1 MGSNAINDFINKL
14 TAGNREDVYLSV
26 TPGVGLEMI
35 QIEAA
40 SHTVK
45 SYAVRPLAY
54 NESLREISNME
65 EFKTAVSEMF
75 EELKISPKC
84 NVTINLPTVL
94 FSSIEMSLM
103 LGDEAITGAV
113 TSEVEQSYVFKRHD
127 PIVQWWDSNTGTGE
141 TRKLFYTAVQQL
153 VVEQIAN
160 TLTELGAFLVGVEMS
175 LLSTLR
181 ALDYTGLT
189 ADEMKQG
196 VTWNILSVGSNGYSL
211 VSMVGKNIVDYYEE
225 PIAIKSYEGD
235 EIYNVITSSAQITLM
250 SYPANYL
257 VILSDTNSVSAEV
270 LAKNLN
276 VDCSVEYIENNN
288 FKRKEFLP
296 VSLDVLPD
304 NILKISL
311 QAIGA
316 AISRFSD
323 YPISCNFLASTGEG
337 VAAEETVTITIGEK
351 EYTTTPTIA
360 MVLSVVVSAIL
371 LVPVLIAFLLLPQI
385 QATKQSEL
393 DELNASIQQVEKE
406 IKELK
411 EAQQMAGKFSI
422 KNEINKTLQD
432 NRIKLMAYSAIGES
446 VPAQLWLSYFMTEGN
461 GSISI
466 KGGSST
472 VEDVYTFYKN
482 LKEYLVSSNLKLQK
496 LEMVSDDVDEFMSNL
511 PVTYDFEISNISAAP
526 APEFSEEGKGKDA
539 KAKGK
544 GKDKD
549 AGKGKSTGKAV
560 NLPPKTKLLSD
571 EPIN

>member
-14 TAGNREDVYLSV
+14 TAGNRENVYLSV

-35 QIEAA
+35 QVDEA

-45 SYAVRPLAY
+45 NYSVRPLAY
-54 NESLREISNME
+54 NDSLREISNMD
-65 EFKTAVSEMF
+65 EFKKALGEMF

-94 FSSIEMSLM
+94 FNSIEMSLM

-160 TLTELGAFLVGVEMS
+160 ALTEFGAFLVGVEMS
-175 LLSTLR
+175 LLSTLK

-189 ADEMKQG
+189 TDEMKQG
-196 VTWNILSVGSNGYSL
+196 VTWNLLTVGSNGYSL
-211 VSMVGKNIVDYYEE
+211 VSMVGKNIVDFYEE

-276 VDCSVEYIENNN
+276 VDCTVDYIENNK

-311 QAIGA
+311 QAIGV
-316 AISRFSD
+316 AISKISD
-323 YPISCNFLASTGEG
+323 YPIACNFLATSTEG
-337 VAAEETVTITIGEK
+337 VAAEEMVTIPIGEK
-351 EYTTTPTIA
+351 EYTTTPTMA
-360 MVLSVVVSAIL
+360 MILSVIVSAVFLI
-371 LVPVLIAFLLLPQI
+371 PVIIAVLLLPQI
-385 QATKQSEL
+385 QATKQAEL

-406 IKELK
+406 IKDLK

-446 VPAQLWLSYFMTEGN
+446 VPSQLWLSYFMTEGN
-461 GSISI
+461 GNISI
-466 KGGSST
+466 KGGAST

-511 PVTYDFEISNISAAP
+511 PVTYDFEISNVSAAP
-526 APEFSEEGKGKDA
+526 APAADEKGKANANAKDA
-539 KAKGK
+539 AKGQT
-544 GKDKD
+544 
-549 AGKGKSTGKAV
+549 TGKAA
-560 NLPPKTKLLSD
+560 NLPPKSKLISD

>member
-1 MGSNAINDFINKL
+1 M
-14 TAGNREDVYLSV
+14 LS
-26 TPGVGLEMI
+26 
-35 QIEAA
+35 
-40 SHTVK
+40 
-45 SYAVRPLAY
+45 
-54 NESLREISNME
+54 
-65 EFKTAVSEMF
+65 
-75 EELKISPKC
+75 
-84 NVTINLPTVL
+84 
-94 FSSIEMSLM
+94 
-103 LGDEAITGAV
+103 ITGAV

-127 PIVQWWDSNTGTGE
+127 PIVQWWDSNTGSSE

-153 VVEQIAN
+153 VVEQISN
-160 TLTELGAFLVGVEMS
+160 TLAELGAFLVGVEMS

-189 ADEMKQG
+189 ANEMKPG
-196 VTWNILSVGSNGYSL
+196 VTWNLLSISSNGYSL

-276 VDCSVEYIENNN
+276 VDGTVEYIENNK

-311 QAIGA
+311 QSIGA
-316 AISRFSD
+316 AISKISD
-323 YPISCNFLASTGEG
+323 YPITCNFLSTAGEG
-337 VAAEETVTITIGEK
+337 VAAEETVTITIGEN
-351 EYTTTPTIA
+351 EYTTTPTMA
-360 MVLSVVVSAIL
+360 MVLSVVVSAII
-371 LVPVLIAFLLLPQI
+371 LVPVLIAFMLLPKI
-385 QATKQSEL
+385 QATKQAEL

-411 EAQQMAGKFSI
+411 EAQQMAGKFSV

-446 VPAQLWLSYFMTEGN
+446 VPSQLWLSYFMTEGGGN
-461 GSISI
+461 ISI
-466 KGGSST
+466 KGGAST

-482 LKEYLVSSNLKLQK
+482 LKEYLISSNLKLQK

-511 PVTYDFEISNISAAP
+511 PVTYDFEISNVSAAAP
-526 APEFSEEGKGKDA
+526 AADAKGKDA
-539 KAKGK
+539 KGNAKS
-544 GKDKD
+544 
-549 AGKGKSTGKAV
+549 AGKTTGKAV
-560 NLPPKTKLLSD
+560 NLPPKNKLLSD

>member
-14 TAGNREDVYLSV
+14 TAGSRENVYLSV

-35 QIEAA
+35 QIEEA

-141 TRKLFYTAVQQL
+141 TRKLFYSAVQQL

-160 TLTELGAFLVGVEMS
+160 TLTELGSFLVGVEMS

-276 VDCSVEYIENNN
+276 VDCTVEYIENNK

-316 AISRFSD
+316 AISKFSD
-323 YPISCNFLASTGEG
+323 YPIACNFLASTGEG
-337 VAAEETVTITIGEK
+337 VAQEETVTITIGEK
-351 EYTTTPTIA
+351 EYVTTPTMA
-360 MVLSVVVSAIL
+360 MVLSVIVSAVL
-371 LVPVLIAFLLLPQI
+371 LVPVLIAFLLLPKI
-385 QATKQSEL
+385 QATKQAEL

-461 GSISI
+461 GNISI
-466 KGGSST
+466 KGGAST

-482 LKEYLVSSNLKLQK
+482 LKEYLVSSDLKLQK
-496 LEMVSDDVDEFMSNL
+496 LEMISDDVDEFMSNL

-526 APEFSEEGKGKDA
+526 APAVSEDGKGKNA
-539 KAKGK
+539 KAKGNA
-544 GKDKD
+544 KD

>member
-1 MGSNAINDFINKL
+1 
-14 TAGNREDVYLSV
+14 
-26 TPGVGLEMI
+26 
-35 QIEAA
+35 
-40 SHTVK
+40 
-45 SYAVRPLAY
+45 
-54 NESLREISNME
+54 
-65 EFKTAVSEMF
+65 
-75 EELKISPKC
+75 
-84 NVTINLPTVL
+84 
-94 FSSIEMSLM
+94 
-103 LGDEAITGAV
+103 
-113 TSEVEQSYVFKRHD
+113 
-127 PIVQWWDSNTGTGE
+127 
-141 TRKLFYTAVQQL
+141 
-153 VVEQIAN
+153 
-160 TLTELGAFLVGVEMS
+160 
-175 LLSTLR
+175 
-181 ALDYTGLT
+181 
-189 ADEMKQG
+189 MKQG
-196 VTWNILSVGSNGYSL
+196 VTWNLLSVGSNGYSL
-211 VSMVGKNIVDYYEE
+211 VSMVGKNVVDYYEE

-276 VDCSVEYIENNN
+276 VDCAVEYIENNK

-311 QAIGA
+311 QAIGV
-316 AISRFSD
+316 AISKFSD
-323 YPISCNFLASTGEG
+323 YPIICNFLATTNEA
-337 VAAEETVTITIGEK
+337 VATEETVTITIGEK
-351 EYTTTPTIA
+351 EYTTTPTMA
-360 MVLSVVVSAIL
+360 MVLSVVVSVIC
-371 LVPVLIAFLLLPQI
+371 LVPVLVAFLLLPQI
-385 QATKQSEL
+385 QATKQAEL

-411 EAQQMAGKFSI
+411 DAQQMAGKFSV

-461 GSISI
+461 GNISI
-466 KGGSST
+466 KGGAST

-526 APEFSEEGKGKDA
+526 ASAASEDGKGKDA
-539 KAKGK
+539 K
-544 GKDKD
+544 DTKD
-549 AGKGKSTGKAV
+549 AGKGKTTGKAV